1 MKCMSCGNL
10 IPDAS
15 TVCPY
20 CNSSVGPVAAETP
33 VTPEVSVQTTP
44 VAPVASALEMVA
56 PAAPVTPE
64 VMAPVTPEAPVAPA
78 PVAEPVMAAPTPE
91 VAPVQMAAPVVPE
104 TPATPVL
111 PQDQGMVSAPVQP
124 VAPAAPVE
132 AAPAPVQ
139 PEIVPTP
146 APTTTMVANGITPEG
161 GFTGGEKIASTA
173 EAKKSSKGKLI
184 AIIVVAVI
192 LIAGIVAGVLYYNS
206 QYKSA
211 GKRID
216 SIVNGMFKDL
226 ANIKNEDVEL
236 ASGTYTFEGSV
247 NANETNISAKLNGK
261 YAFDIANQ
269 IADYTLNVESINMG
283 QELLDSGALNL
294 ELYAEKHKVYFLLQN
309 FYEKYIYVDT
319 EGMVEVDTETEELEL
334 DVNTMVIAIREA
346 TKAGLKAAPN
356 TQTVGE
362 VTIGGT
368 KQKANIVEIELNE
381 ANAKKILKGF
391 VNSLANN
398 DKFLTEIARVSG
410 EEKAEIKEG
419 LLSVLEE
426 DTDTDEEEYE
436 DYLPKST
443 TTGSISF
450 YTAMFGEEF
459 LGATIKMN
467 QVYDKK
473 DENYDAEYYEDSKM
487 VLNVYPKGNA
497 LKVDMTMN
505 DKKLFEMSLEETYEK
520 NSTEEKNEMD
530 FSITLHSEES
540 GAVTIKF
547 KATVTSDLQPKVEK
561 VNTKDSI
568 AFENLTETDIT
579 NIYEKVKNYG
589 TFGMLVDSIFSS
601 LIEQPSYN
609 DPYYSDPSYDYDYDY
624 DTDYDYDIDYDYDY
638 DVDYNSSL

>member
-20 CNSSVGPVAAETP
+20 CNSNIGPVAAETP

-44 VAPVASALEMVA
+44 VAPAPEMVV
-56 PAAPVTPE
+56 PTAPV
-64 VMAPVTPEAPVAPA
+64 
-78 PVAEPVMAAPTPE
+78 TPE

-111 PQDQGMVSAPVQP
+111 PQDQGTVSAPVTPEVAASFQQP
-124 VAPAAPVE
+124 VE
-132 AAPAPVQ
+132 MAPVQ

-161 GFTGGEKIASTA
+161 GFTGGEKIASTV
-173 EAKKSSKGKLI
+173 EAKKSNKGKLI
-184 AIIVVAVI
+184 AILVVAVI

-211 GKRID
+211 DKRID

-236 ASGTYTFEGSV
+236 ASGTYAFEGSV
-247 NANETNISAKLNGK
+247 NVNEVSYSAKLNGK

-269 IADYTLNVESINMG
+269 VADYTLNVESINMG

-309 FYEKYIYVDT
+309 FYEKYIYIDT
-319 EGMVEVDTETEELEL
+319 EGMTEVTTDTEEELEL

-368 KQKANIVEIELNE
+368 KQKANIVEIQLNE
-381 ANAKKILKGF
+381 DSAKKILKGF

-398 DKFLTEIARVSG
+398 DKFLDEIARVSG
-410 EEKAEIKEG
+410 EDKAEVKEG

-426 DTDTDEEEYE
+426 DETNTDEEYE
-436 DYLPKST
+436 DFTPDST
-443 TTGSISF
+443 TTGSIIF

-459 LGATIKMN
+459 LGSTIKTN

-473 DENYDAEYYEDSKM
+473 DENYDAEYYEDSKV
-487 VLNVYPKGNA
+487 VLNIYPKGNA

-505 DKKLFEMSLEETYEK
+505 DKKLLEMSLEENYEK
-520 NSTEEKNEMD
+520 NSTEEKNETD

-547 KATVTSDLQPKVEK
+547 KTTVTSDLQPKVDK

-579 NIYEKVKNYG
+579 NIYDKVKNYG
-589 TFGMLVDSIFSS
+589 TFGMLIDSILSS
-601 LIEQPSYN
+601 YMEPSYN

-624 DTDYDYDIDYDYDY
+624 DYDNDYDTDYDYDL
-638 DVDYNSSL
+638 DYNSSL